1 MKELDVFSLYELI
14 KILKY
19 RIQILDNEL
28 FTLDKDDIIFAKK
41 MKKRNDFVKYIDKIN
56 EEIDNKVFNLLNSD
70 NK

>member
-1 MKELDVFSLYELI
+1 MKKLDVFSLYELI